1 MSVQDQ
7 QDFSADIPQAQTVL
21 RTDEMTLI
29 QSVSGHGLFAHGA
42 AALFTALTLVRSI
55 DHTHVVI
62 WLICM
67 LLAIAVR
74 FVLYIAYKRAQADLR
89 ADKYWGHIVAASNL
103 LIGAGWGWAGY
114 AFFNGDHTTAEI
126 TLILAIAVAAASAQ
140 TISPTREAL
149 GALLLPMLLPL
160 VAKLMLI
167 DYAGYAAPAVLAIAL
182 LLSMWFSLSRY
193 RAMLAASI
201 DGYEQRSASDAAMIR
216 GAETANRLFAQ
227 VVTERERAEAE
238 LKIAKQAAD
247 DANQAKGDFLAYTSH
262 EIRTP
267 LTAVI
272 GFSDALLTS
281 EQTPVQQDYSR
292 RIKGA
297 SARLLTLINDLLD
310 LSKIE
315 AGKLNVEY
323 ADFELRQTVDEVVH
337 EQAVKAREKDINLEL
352 SIDGNVP
359 DALVG
364 DSLRLRQILLNLI
377 GNAIKFTPA
386 KGKVTT
392 RVRMLDVANSATDGT
407 SSTPHLAFSVT
418 DTGIGIPADKLVTM
432 FQRYTQADAS
442 TARQYGGTGLGLSIC
457 KSLVELMKGKIGV
470 NSEAGNGSEFW
481 FELPFE
487 VTAARA
493 PVAASTATTA
503 ITDTAAP
510 VPPPAAVVPSAAA
523 PAPAPMVQ
531 LFKGM
536 RVLVAEDNE
545 NNQLLIELLLKR
557 QGVEATIVGDGIEAV
572 ESLQSNEYDL
582 VFMDL
587 EMPTMGGIEAVKV
600 IRAAEKAQG
609 QGKHVNIA
617 ALSAHAPD
625 QERDHCIAAGMDDYM
640 MKPIEVKVLHAL
652 LRKFAPERITAN
664 AVK

>member
-7 QDFSADIPQAQTVL
+7 QDFIPDIPQAQAAL

-29 QSVSGHGLFAHGA
+29 QSVSGHGLFAHAA
-42 AALFTALTLVRSI
+42 AALFTALTLIRSA
-55 DHTHVVI
+55 DHTHVVV
-62 WLICM
+62 WVICM
-67 LLAIAVR
+67 LLVVALR
-74 FVLYIAYKRAQADLR
+74 FLLYVAYNRAQADLR
-89 ADKYWGHIVAASNL
+89 ADKYWGRIVAASNF

-114 AFFNGDHTTAEI
+114 AFFLGDHTAAEI

-140 TISPTREAL
+140 TISPTRETLA
-149 GALLLPMLLPL
+149 ALLLPMLLPL

-167 DYAGYAAPAVLAIAL
+167 DYQGYAAPAVLAIAL

-272 GFSDALLTS
+272 GFSDALLAS
-281 EQTPVQQDYSR
+281 EQTLAQQDYSR

-297 SARLLTLINDLLD
+297 SVRLLTLINDLLD

-315 AGKLNVEY
+315 AGKLNVEF
-323 ADFELRQTVDEVVH
+323 ADFDLRQTVDEVVH
-337 EQAVKAREKDINLEL
+337 EQGVKAREKDIKLEL
-352 SIDGNVP
+352 SIDANVP

-392 RVRMLDVANSATDGT
+392 RVRLLESSDGR
-407 SSTPHLAFSVT
+407 SHLAFSVT
-418 DTGIGIPADKLVTM
+418 DTGIGIPADKLATM

-457 KSLVELMKGKIGV
+457 KSLVELMKGEIGV
-470 NSEAGNGSEFW
+470 NSEAGKGSEFW
-481 FELPFE
+481 FELPFQ
-487 VTAARA
+487 AA
-493 PVAASTATTA
+493 VASAK
-503 ITDTAAP
+503 AAAE
-510 VPPPAAVVPSAAA
+510 PPAATIPAEPAASATPAAA
-523 PAPAPMVQ
+523 ATKAL

-545 NNQLLIELLLKR
+545 NNQLLIELLLNR
-557 QGVEATIVGDGIEAV
+557 QGVETTMVGDGTEAV
-572 ESLQSNEYDL
+572 ESAQGNDYDL
-582 VFMDL
+582 ILMDL
-587 EMPTMGGIEAVKV
+587 EMPTMGGIEAVKA
-600 IRAAEKAQG
+600 IRAVEKALG
-609 QGKHVNIA
+609 QGKHVNIV
-617 ALSAHAPD
+617 ALSAHAPE

-640 MKPIEVKVLHAL
+640 MKPIDVKVLHAL
-652 LRKFAPERITAN
+652 LRKFAPERLAAD

>member
-7 QDFSADIPQAQTVL
+7 QDFSATTPQAQAVL
-21 RTDEMTLI
+21 RADEMTLI
-29 QSVSGHGLFAHGA
+29 QSVSGHGLFAHTA
-42 AALFTALTLVRSI
+42 AAIFAALTLVRSA
-55 DHTHVVI
+55 DPTHVVV
-62 WLICM
+62 WLVCM
-67 LLAIAVR
+67 LIAVAIR
-74 FVLYIAYKRAQADLR
+74 FLLYVAYKRAQADLR
-89 ADKYWGHIVAASNL
+89 ADRYWQHIVVASNF
-103 LIGAGWGWAGY
+103 LIGAAWGWAGY
-114 AFFNGDHTTAEI
+114 VFFSGTHSAAEL
-126 TLILAIAVAAASAQ
+126 TLVLAIAVAAASAQ
-140 TISPTREAL
+140 TISPTRETLA
-149 GALLLPMLLPL
+149 ALLVPMLLPL

-167 DYAGYAAPAVLAIAL
+167 DYQSYAAPAVLAIAL

-193 RAMLAASI
+193 RALLAASI

-272 GFSDALLTS
+272 GFSDALLAS
-281 EQTPVQQDYSR
+281 QQTTVQQDYSR

-352 SIDGNVP
+352 SVDANVP

-377 GNAIKFTPA
+377 GNAIKFTPE
-386 KGKVTT
+386 KGKVIT
-392 RVRMLDVANSATDGT
+392 RVRLLDVANSAADGGSG
-407 SSTPHLAFSVT
+407 SSRLAFSVT

-457 KSLVELMKGKIGV
+457 KSLVELMEGKIGV
-470 NSEAGNGSEFW
+470 NSEAGKGSEFW
-481 FELPFE
+481 FELPFKL
-487 VTAARA
+487 TAASA
-493 PVAASTATTA
+493 TVAVKS
-503 ITDTAAP
+503 
-510 VPPPAAVVPSAAA
+510 PAAVPA
-523 PAPAPMVQ
+523 PAPAQP
-531 LFKGM
+531 FKGM

-557 QGVEATIVGDGIEAV
+557 QGVDVTIVGDGTEAV
-572 ESLQSNEYDL
+572 ESLRGNEYDL

-587 EMPTMGGIEAVKV
+587 EMPTMGGIAAVTA
-600 IRAAEKAQG
+600 IRAAEKTQG
-609 QGKHVNIA
+609 QGKHVNIV
-617 ALSAHAPD
+617 ALSAHAPEE
-625 QERDHCIAAGMDDYM
+625 ERDHCIAAGMDDYM
-640 MKPIEVKVLHAL
+640 MKPIDVKVLHAL
-652 LRKFAPERITAN
+652 LQKFAPERIAAN